1 MHHLIWNRQKGGHEK
16 VQAVKG
22 NVLQILV
29 LLNHVRNMKHMNPHS
44 YLPCA
49 LLIKSSELM
58 HNKSQFLQMNSWLWQ
73 EHSSAWVFRCLK
85 LAHTPRIYHV
95 GVPVGCAGIWRSQQ
109 NDSSARSRLEKRVFS
124 LFSHSV
130 VAIQLEN
137 QEVLDWS
144 ADNMNFSKFTEAH
157 RAKIRS
163 CCKTSGQTISQLY
176 LRSYASTMAKLMRH

>member
-1 MHHLIWNRQKGGHEK
+1 MR
-16 VQAVKG
+16 AVKG
-22 NVLQILV
+22 NPLQILI
-29 LLNHVRNMKHMNPHS
+29 LLNHVCNMKHMNPDS

-73 EHSSAWVFRCLK
+73 EHSRARVSHCLK
-85 LAHTPRIYHV
+85 LAHTRKIYHV
-95 GVPVGCAGIWRSQQ
+95 GVPLGCAGIWRSQQ
-109 NDSSARSRLEKRVFS
+109 NDISARSGLEKKVFP

-144 ADNMNFSKFTEAH
+144 TENINFSMFTEAH
-157 RAKIRS
+157 RAKIWC
-163 CCKTSGQTISQLY
+163 CCKTSQQTVLH
-176 LRSYASTMAKLMRH
+176 LCLKSYTRRPAKLRRH